1 MYKLTEK
8 LKDRLQRHQQQPTIL
23 STIRKPTTEEVIYRF
38 RKQRGVNLGSWFV
51 LEPWISDVPFR
62 SAHAPGQS
70 DLDVARGANAR
81 LTLETHWDT
90 WIKVE
95 DWAWLV
101 EKGINTVRVP
111 IGYYHLCG
119 ADPSVLTNTVFHDFE
134 YVFTGAWARIT
145 RAIETASQH
154 GIGVLLDLHAAPGK
168 QNNDAHAG
176 TSEPPTF
183 FSSKQHRQHTLHV
196 LRVLLLSLISHSPP
210 LPNVIGIE
218 LLNEPS
224 PPSASSHT
232 ILKEWYASAIK
243 ELNALDP
250 NMPLYIGDCWCTDEY
265 AEFIESLPGTGQEDG
280 SFVVLDHH
288 LYRCFTD
295 SDIHTSAESHAQALS
310 NPGAPTHQTFAR
322 VTEKIG
328 RARRGGGL
336 VIGEWSGALN
346 PGSMTGDHGEWRRYI
361 EAQLGLYE
369 MTCAGW
375 FFWTFRKQGEGD
387 AGWSFRD
394 AVRGGEFPQFVG
406 LRVKQQYSSA
416 QINGEQERERRER
429 VRDEERDKVLAAHTS
444 YWSQYPGKYAHW
456 RFGEGFMR
464 GWEDAWMFFVSEK
477 PKTGRQA
484 NELGFTGAWARRTTK
499 DWGEGYW
506 EYEHG
511 FMQAIDAAKRI
522 FRASFCS

>member
-1 MYKLTEK
+1 MGANHSCYRDCE
-8 LKDRLQRHQQQPTIL
+8 PTWNW
-23 STIRKPTTEEVIYRF
+23 R
-38 RKQRGVNLGSWFV
+38 
-51 LEPWISDVPFR
+51 PFR
-62 SAHAPGQS
+62 YVSCISSASFAMLISLH
-70 DLDVARGANAR
+70 
-81 LTLETHWDT
+81 
-90 WIKVE
+90 
-95 DWAWLV
+95 
-101 EKGINTVRVP
+101 
-111 IGYYHLCG
+111 
-119 ADPSVLTNTVFHDFE
+119 
-134 YVFTGAWARIT
+134 
-145 RAIETASQH
+145 
-154 GIGVLLDLHAAPGK
+154 LDLHAAPGK

-429 VRDEERDKVLAAHTS
+429 VRDEERDKALGRLSFPDHHCSLFIYLPSIPRSCPHVLLVAVSWEICTLALRGRLHA
-444 YWSQYPGKYAHW
+444 WVGGRMDVLRIGKA
-456 RFGEGFMR
+456 
-464 GWEDAWMFFVSEK
+464 ED
-477 PKTGRQA
+477 RQA
-484 NELGFTGAWARRTTK
+484 SE
-499 DWGEGYW
+499 
-506 EYEHG
+506 
-511 FMQAIDAAKRI
+511 
-522 FRASFCS
+522 